1 MTYKIEAIIREE
13 LLGEVKDALRE
24 IGIVGMNCFE
34 VLGHGRQGGIRLED
48 RAGSYA
54 VDLLPKMQLN
64 IVLSDHN
71 VARTVEAIRK
81 AAYTGDEG
89 DGMIFV
95 LPVQDVIRIRTDE
108 RNGDALSYQ
117 DDIDARQKDS

>member
-34 VLGHGRQGGIRLED
+34 VLGHGRQGGIRLD
-48 RAGSYA
+48 GRAGSYA